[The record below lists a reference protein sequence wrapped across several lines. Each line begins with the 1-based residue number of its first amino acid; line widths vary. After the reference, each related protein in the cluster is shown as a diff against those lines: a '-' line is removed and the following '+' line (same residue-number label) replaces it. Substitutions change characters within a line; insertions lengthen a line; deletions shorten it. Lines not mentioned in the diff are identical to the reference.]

1 MNTPVVQKTTNV
13 PVVENRRGTFYNL
26 QIVLAVAFLV
36 ATLFTAWTPADLLP
50 GSLNEILAHALAPSP
65 ESPVAD
71 YPTPTAR
78 PYPRIGLVAG
88 HWGNDPGAVCPDGLT
103 EVEVNLNVATKV
115 KENLTVLDFEVDLLK
130 EFDPKLSGYQALTLI
145 SIHADSCEYINDQ
158 ATGFKIS
165 SALSS
170 THPEKAARLTA
181 CLRNRYERVTGLKF
195 HANSVTPDMTYYHAF
210 DEIDPNTVAAIIEI
224 GFLNLD
230 RQILTQQPDLIA
242 KGITDGI
249 LCYIYN
255 EDISPVE
262 QP

>member
-1 MNTPVVQKTTNV
+1 MKSQSGQLAIKDNASERQPGTIYILQVVLT
-13 PVVENRRGTFYNL
+13 
-26 QIVLAVAFLV
+26 VAFV
-36 ATLFTAWTPADLLP
+36 IATLFTAWTPADLLP
-50 GSLNEILAHALAPSP
+50 GSLNEILAFALAPSP
-65 ESPVAD
+65 ESPLLD
-71 YPTPTAR
+71 YPTPTPR
-78 PYPRIGLVAG
+78 PNPRIGIVAG

-103 EVEVNLNVATKV
+103 EVEVNLNIATKV
-115 KENLTVLDFEVDLLK
+115 KENLSALEIEVDLLK
-130 EFDPKLSGYQALTLI
+130 EFDPKLSGYQALTLV
-145 SIHADSCEYINDQ
+145 SIHADSCEYVNDL

-181 CLRNRYERVTGLKF
+181 CLRNRYETATGLQF

-210 DEIDPNTVAAIIEI
+210 DEIHPDTVAAIIEV

-242 KGITDGI
+242 QGISDGI
-249 LCYIYN
+249 LCYINN
-255 EDISPVE
+255 EDISPIE

>member
-1 MNTPVVQKTTNV
+1 MKTTDAQISPQTPVNKKQ
-13 PVVENRRGTFYNL
+13 RGTIYTL
-26 QIVLAVAFLV
+26 QVVIAVAFVV

-50 GSLNEILAHALAPSP
+50 RSLTEILTTALAPP
-65 ESPVAD
+65 PDAQAIN
-71 YPTPTAR
+71 YPTPLPQAQ
-78 PYPRIGLVAG
+78 PRIGIVAG

-115 KENLTVLDFEVDLLK
+115 KENLNALDIDVDLLK
-130 EFDPKLSGYQALTLI
+130 EFDPKLNDYQAIALV
-145 SIHADSCEYINDQ
+145 SIHADSCDYINDQ

-170 THPEKAARLTA
+170 AYPEKAGRLVA
-181 CLRNRYERVTGLKF
+181 CLRNRYENVTGLKF
-195 HANSVTPDMTYYHAF
+195 HANSITPDMTYYHAF
-210 DEIDPNTVAAIIEI
+210 DEVHPNTIAAIIEV

-230 RQILTQQPDLIA
+230 RHILTQEPDLVA

-249 LCYIYN
+249 LCYINN
-255 EDISPVE
+255 EDISPLE

>member
-1 MNTPVVQKTTNV
+1 MKSQEGQMSVDNPAAETQ
-13 PVVENRRGTFYNL
+13 RGTIYVL
-26 QIVLAVAFLV
+26 QVVLTVAFVV

-50 GSLNEILAHALAPSP
+50 GSLNEILAFALAPSP
-65 ESPVAD
+65 ESPLVD
-71 YPTPTAR
+71 YPTPT
-78 PYPRIGLVAG
+78 PLPHPRIGIVAG

-115 KENLTVLDFEVDLLK
+115 KENLLALEFEVDLLK
-130 EFDPKLSGYQALTLI
+130 EFDPKLSVYQAMTLI
-145 SIHADSCEYINDQ
+145 SIHADSCNYINDQ

-170 THPEKAARLTA
+170 SFPDKAARLNA
-181 CLRNRYERVTGLKF
+181 CLRNRYETITGLQF

-210 DEIDPNTVAAIIEI
+210 DEIHPDTVAAIIEI

-230 RQILTQQPDLIA
+230 RQILTQQPDIIA
-242 KGITDGI
+242 KGISDGI

-255 EDISPVE
+255 EDISPAEE
-262 QP
+262 Q